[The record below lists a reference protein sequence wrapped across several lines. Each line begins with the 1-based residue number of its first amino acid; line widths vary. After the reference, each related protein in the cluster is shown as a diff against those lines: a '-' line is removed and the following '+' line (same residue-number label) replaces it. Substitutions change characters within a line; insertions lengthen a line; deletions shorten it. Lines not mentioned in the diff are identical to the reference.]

1 MTSTQEEASP
11 MTDKRSNPTYGATPF
26 PGISY
31 KIGGRQ
37 FVVAVAPVT
46 TYVGM
51 VGEREAWDPL
61 TGSGTNRKEDKAHR
75 QRIAAYI
82 QDTEDY
88 VLNSVVIYADEGDA
102 RFEPNEGATGS
113 IMAGT
118 LYIRP
123 GSKLKVGDGGHRTS
137 AFGDVITAHAHGD
150 DVLERLQA
158 NGQPIVVVF
167 DDSPASRAQ
176 DFVDLQRNAKPLNTS
191 VAESMDRRK
200 QFNKMILDDV
210 VKADTVALFDG
221 GKRVEFLVD
230 SPGKLSNKIAGFKT
244 VRYASGT
251 LVAGTGHRST
261 AGWNEAVEE
270 ITLTDDHAA
279 DHIAEFWQSYSELP
293 AVAAALVSGNGI
305 VGLRKDTWLTSANVM
320 YSIAAAVHACTRDA
334 NNAPT
339 GRSISD
345 AMKALHDVDFTRG
358 ADTFYGTLVEPGT
371 DDKPDKGLTGRDA
384 WEGAA
389 AVLAKHISERT
400 TSPART

>member
-1 MTSTQEEASP
+1 MVE
-11 MTDKRSNPTYGATPF
+11 KRSNLTYGATPF

-31 KIGGRQ
+31 KIGSRQ
-37 FVVAVAPVT
+37 FVLAVAPVT

-75 QRIAAYI
+75 QRIAQYI
-82 QDTEDY
+82 QDTPDY
-88 VLNSVVIYADEGDA
+88 VLNSVVIYADDGDA
-102 RFEPNEGATGS
+102 IFVPEEDSTGT
-113 IMAGT
+113 IVAGT
-118 LYIRP
+118 LYVRP

-137 AFGDVITAHAHGD
+137 AFGDVVTAHAHGD
-150 DVLERLQA
+150 EVLERLQA
-158 NGQPIVVVF
+158 NGQPMVIVL

-200 QFNKMILDDV
+200 QFNRMILDDV

-251 LVAGTGHRST
+251 LMVGTGYRST

-270 ITLTDDHAA
+270 AAITDEHAA
-279 DHIAEFWQSYSELP
+279 DRIAEFWQSYSELP
-293 AVAAALVSGNGI
+293 AVAAALSSGKGI
-305 VGLRKDTWLTSANVM
+305 VGLRKETWLTSANVM
-320 YSIAAAVHACTRDA
+320 YAVAAAVHASTRDK
-334 NNAPT
+334 NNKPNDL
-339 GRSISD
+339 SIGE
-345 AMKALHDVDFTRG
+345 AMSALDDVDFSRG
-358 ADTFYGTLVEPGT
+358 ASTFYGTLVEAGD
-371 DDKPDKGLTGRDA
+371 DDKPDRGLTGREA

-389 AVLAKHISERT
+389 AMLAEHISERT
-400 TSPART
+400 MSPTLAST